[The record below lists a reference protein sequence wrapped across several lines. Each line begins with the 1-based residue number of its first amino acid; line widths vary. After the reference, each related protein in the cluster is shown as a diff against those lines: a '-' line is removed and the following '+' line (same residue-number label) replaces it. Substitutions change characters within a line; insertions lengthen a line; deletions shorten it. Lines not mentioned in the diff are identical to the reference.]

1 MLVFPPGL
9 CRLLKRL
16 TFQTQDKLPTA
27 EICLQSHR
35 PSVEASINQSINQSI
50 NPSINLSIMRSIN
63 QLIIYSFDQ
72 LIND

>member
-35 PSVEASINQSINQSI
+35 PSVEASINQSIN
-50 NPSINLSIMRSIN
+50 PSINLSTMHSIN

>member
-1 MLVFPPGL
+1 MLVFLPGL

-35 PSVEASINQSINQSI
+35 PSVEASIN
-50 NPSINLSIMRSIN
+50 PSINLSIMHSIN